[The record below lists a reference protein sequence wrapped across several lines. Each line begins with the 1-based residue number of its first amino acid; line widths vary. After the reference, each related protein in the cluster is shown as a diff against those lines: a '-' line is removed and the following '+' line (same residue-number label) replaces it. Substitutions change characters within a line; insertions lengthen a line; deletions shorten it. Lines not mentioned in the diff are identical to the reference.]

1 MLVQVFRCLAGLWS
15 IDTGSI
21 TKPGG
26 GKALA
31 GKVFY
36 LPQKPYQVL
45 GTLFDQISYPA
56 AHDPAHLTEEIAGE
70 ILDEVELG
78 DMTPLGNNCAR
89 LRATV
94 DFVEIGIAHT
104 IDLVQ
109 DTTLFDDLNNNASAI
124 WPWAKPVIPF

>member
-1 MLVQVFRCLAGLWS
+1 MLGQVFRCLAGLWS

-56 AHDPAHLTEEIAGE
+56 AHDPAHLTEEMAGE

-78 DMTPLGNNCAR
+78 EHDTASKRLFSLGGFFR
-89 LRATV
+89 PV
-94 DFVEIGIAHT
+94 
-104 IDLVQ
+104 
-109 DTTLFDDLNNNASAI
+109 ASC
-124 WPWAKPVIPF
+124 VRIPG

>member
-56 AHDPAHLTEEIAGE
+56 AHDPAHLTEEMAGE

-78 DMTPLGNNCAR
+78 DMTPLGT
-89 LRATV
+89 TV
-94 DFVEIGIAHT
+94 LPGRRFHT
-104 IDLVQ
+104 GGVVCQ
-109 DTTLFDDLNNNASAI
+109 DTWLSGPTSLRRRRTGRRISVWVRNSA
-124 WPWAKPVIPF
+124 WP

>member
-56 AHDPAHLTEEIAGE
+56 AHDPAHLTEEMAGE

-78 DMTPLGNNCAR
+78 EHATAWKRPFSLGGVFTGGVVC
-89 LRATV
+89 
-94 DFVEIGIAHT
+94 
-104 IDLVQ
+104 Q
-109 DTTLFDDLNNNASAI
+109 DTWLSGPTSSRRRRTGRRISRWGRNRG
-124 WPWAKPVIPF
+124 